1 MMYAKLALR
10 NVRRTARDYLIYVV
24 TLVLSVG
31 MFYGFFSLVS
41 PYYNATLPVPIH
53 LDVLKKMMRI
63 AVPLVGLFVVFLMS
77 YVNSY
82 MLRRK
87 QKEFAIETII
97 GMEQKTVAFLFFL
110 ETSVMGA
117 AAILLGVLLGMLLS
131 QIISVIVVQSFGENY
146 QLHLSLF
153 PDTFLGTVIFFG
165 AIVLLL
171 GIKNLFAV
179 RKLKIIQMLQNSQ
192 KGVENIPLTRQ
203 VGKWVV
209 VCTAVSTVILGM
221 MAALSCLVLHYPA
234 ALFRV
239 LFLTFLAAGFLV
251 SAVFFFLAGRKKR
264 DGSGPLMALTI
275 FGAAEGIALL
285 VLSPL
290 FDSLVRQRI
299 AIQAY
304 LTMPPV
310 FALLL
315 LVFSLIAFFS
325 NLTWWLSKMIR
336 KPSARYYRN
345 LFWLGQI
352 KSRMGTSSKTMGV
365 ISCVL
370 TAALV
375 LFSYLPV
382 LALRIQ
388 SYQLALSVYDV
399 QVLSLIH
406 I

>member
-146 QLHLSLF
+146 HLHLSLF

-192 KGVENIPLTRQ
+192 KDSFNEAGWE
-203 VGKWVV
+203 VGGGLYRSFNCDPWDDGCSKLFGF
-209 VCTAVSTVILGM
+209 TLSGSSFQGIVSDFPG
-221 MAALSCLVLHYPA
+221 CW
-234 ALFRV
+234 LF
-239 LFLTFLAAGFLV
+239 G
-251 SAVFFFLAGRKKR
+251 
-264 DGSGPLMALTI
+264 
-275 FGAAEGIALL
+275 
-285 VLSPL
+285 
-290 FDSLVRQRI
+290 
-299 AIQAY
+299 
-304 LTMPPV
+304 
-310 FALLL
+310 
-315 LVFSLIAFFS
+315 
-325 NLTWWLSKMIR
+325 
-336 KPSARYYRN
+336 
-345 LFWLGQI
+345 
-352 KSRMGTSSKTMGV
+352 
-365 ISCVL
+365 ISCV
-370 TAALV
+370 
-375 LFSYLPV
+375 F
-382 LALRIQ
+382 
-388 SYQLALSVYDV
+388 LSCR
-399 QVLSLIH
+399 QKEKRWKWSANGTH
-406 I
+406 NFWSC

>member
-146 QLHLSLF
+146 HLHLSLF

-209 VCTAVSTVILGM
+209 ICTAVSTGCSKLFGFT
-221 MAALSCLVLHYPA
+221 LSGSSFQGIVSDFPGCW
-234 ALFRV
+234 LF
-239 LFLTFLAAGFLV
+239 G
-251 SAVFFFLAGRKKR
+251 
-264 DGSGPLMALTI
+264 
-275 FGAAEGIALL
+275 
-285 VLSPL
+285 
-290 FDSLVRQRI
+290 
-299 AIQAY
+299 
-304 LTMPPV
+304 
-310 FALLL
+310 
-315 LVFSLIAFFS
+315 
-325 NLTWWLSKMIR
+325 
-336 KPSARYYRN
+336 
-345 LFWLGQI
+345 
-352 KSRMGTSSKTMGV
+352 
-365 ISCVL
+365 ISCV
-370 TAALV
+370 
-375 LFSYLPV
+375 F
-382 LALRIQ
+382 
-388 SYQLALSVYDV
+388 LSCR
-399 QVLSLIH
+399 QKEKRWKWSANGTH
-406 I
+406 NFWSC